1 MSYLV
6 LARKWRPKT
15 FSDLVGQEHVVQT
28 LRNAILQDRVAQAFL
43 FTGARGV
50 GKTTIARIMAKA
62 LNCLGAPA
70 ATPEPCLACS
80 ACTEIADG
88 RDPDVLEID
97 GASNNGV
104 DDVRRLMESLP
115 YRPVRD
121 RYKVV
126 ILDECHMV
134 TKEGWNALLKTLEEP
149 HPHVKFVFATTEAHK
164 LLPTI
169 LSRVQRYDFRLIPT
183 QGIRDRLAHV
193 LRAEGMGFDDAA
205 VSLVA
210 REAAGSVR
218 DALSLLD
225 QVIAGVDREIT
236 GAAAARLLGVADR
249 KVLYDLGRAMLSGDG
264 AASLRCVDAIAREGY
279 DLPNVAKGLLGV
291 LRDLVVARVVQDSSD
306 LLDLADDERAEVLE
320 LAGLYDAVDL
330 ERLFAAW
337 ARVTEEVARAREPR
351 WALEMAVVRLSHR
364 PSLVPVED
372 LLSRLHELERRIS
385 SGGGGG
391 PRPSGGAPSPGAAP
405 PAAPASAPRAAPAAA
420 TAPAPRPASSNIPA
434 GSSVTSALPASQR
447 FSVPSGST
455 GGGGAPMASAAQ
467 GAALRAPAPQTD
479 PGIQSAVAQP
489 VVAPSAVTA
498 PATMSWLDKA
508 RAAKPERRAEPA
520 APTPTPT
527 AAPESARAVAIDTSA
542 AEGLLPV
549 WRQLVDA
556 TQGNLGAVLKSAVP
570 LEVGPARVCFAVDA
584 GSSFIRRKLETA
596 EATKVVQDAAERIF
610 QTRPAVELV
619 TGTLGEDA
627 LSILRAD
634 ERIRDIARRARETA
648 ARTHPLV
655 LMVCAELG
663 AEVAKVK
670 LDGEGP

>member
-62 LNCLGAPA
+62 LNCLKASA
-70 ATPEPCLACS
+70 ATPEPCLACA
-80 ACTEIADG
+80 ACLEIAEG

-169 LSRVQRYDFRLIPT
+169 LSRVQRYDFRLVPT

-193 LRAEGMGFDDAA
+193 LRAEGMAFDDAA

-225 QVIAGVDREIT
+225 QVIAGVDKELT

-249 KVLYDLGRAMLSGDG
+249 KVLYDLARAMLSGDG
-264 AASLRCVDAIAREGY
+264 AGALRCIDAIAREGY

-291 LRDLVVARVVQDSSD
+291 LRDLVVARVVTDADD
-306 LLDLADDERAEVLE
+306 LLDLADDERAEVHA
-320 LAGLYDAVDL
+320 LATAHEAVDL

-337 ARVTEEVARAREPR
+337 ARVTEDVARAREPR
-351 WALEMAVVRLSHR
+351 WVLEMAAVRLAHR

-372 LLSRLHELERRIS
+372 LLTRLHDLERRL
-385 SGGGGG
+385 SGGGGSG
-391 PRPSGGAPSPGAAP
+391 PRPG
-405 PAAPASAPRAAPAAA
+405 
-420 TAPAPRPASSNIPA
+420 PA
-434 GSSVTSALPASQR
+434 G
-447 FSVPSGST
+447 PS
-455 GGGGAPMASAAQ
+455 GGGAPAPSAQRAGAAAPATTTAPARGTGAIPAGPSVTSGITPSQRFTPPSATAGGAATAAAAQ
-467 GAALRAPAPQTD
+467 VVPLRTEAAPAPKPPPPT
-479 PGIQSAVAQP
+479 PEGASVSWLNKARAVGQELRAEQRTVTKP
-489 VVAPSAVTA
+489 VAATPIAPSAPQA
-498 PATMSWLDKA
+498 PSIDLSGV
-508 RAAKPERRAEPA
+508 E
-520 APTPTPT
+520 
-527 AAPESARAVAIDTSA
+527 AVM
-542 AEGLLPV
+542 PV

-556 TQGNLGAVLKSAVP
+556 TQSSLGAVLKSAVP
-570 LEVGPARVCFAVDA
+570 LAVSGA
-584 GSSFIRRKLETA
+584 LVRMAVSAESSFIRRKIDTPETFKHI
-596 EATKVVQDAAERIF
+596 EDAAEKMF
-610 QTRPAVELV
+610 GTRPSVELV
-619 TGTLGEDA
+619 VAELGT
-627 LSILRAD
+627 SPPTILYAD
-634 ERIRDIARRARETA
+634 QQAQEAARRAQELA
-648 ARTHPLV
+648 ARNHPLV
-655 LMVCAELG
+655 QMACEMLG
-663 AEVAKVK
+663 AEVVKVK
-670 LDGEGP
+670 LEGDGP